1 MKRSGQKTTANK
13 IQVVLDRI
21 FGFIL
26 ATVILIGIAG
36 LGIEYVLVKG
46 PSTALR
52 NTFLATMI
60 ETRRFD
66 WLANIY
72 LTDEEYV
79 ELIEDIY
86 RVDESATDSSLINAE
101 VEVSVNEQGQNV
113 DAYGIVDEDGDG
125 IVLQDVTGE
134 GFTGYMLIVYDPM
147 RIRLGIPDIFGGTG
161 LTVEQY
167 CEKYNA
173 LAAVNASGF
182 DDPNGTAWGGVPV
195 GVIIYEGQVYNASGG
210 WNEYCGFDSNGIM
223 HIDAFEGTE
232 LQETDIVNAAFFG
245 PKLIVNG
252 NPRDPEK
259 LVSGVNPRTAI
270 GQRADGAVLLLVL
283 DGRQVQ
289 SLGATYQDCCD
300 VMIDYGAVNA
310 YCMDGGSSSS
320 MYYNGAYIN
329 SPSGEGGARPCPSAW
344 IVLPESAG

>member
-1 MKRSGQKTTANK
+1 VKRSGQKTTANK

-66 WLANIY
+66 CLANIY

-86 RVDESATDSSLINAE
+86 RVDESATDSSLIKTE

-195 GVIIYEGQVYNASGG
+195 GVII
-210 WNEYCGFDSNGIM
+210 
-223 HIDAFEGTE
+223 
-232 LQETDIVNAAFFG
+232 
-245 PKLIVNG
+245 
-252 NPRDPEK
+252 
-259 LVSGVNPRTAI
+259 
-270 GQRADGAVLLLVL
+270 
-283 DGRQVQ
+283 
-289 SLGATYQDCCD
+289 
-300 VMIDYGAVNA
+300 
-310 YCMDGGSSSS
+310 
-320 MYYNGAYIN
+320 
-329 SPSGEGGARPCPSAW
+329 
-344 IVLPESAG
+344 

>member
-134 GFTGYMLIVYDPM
+134 GFTGYMLIVYDPL

-195 GVIIYEGQVYNASGG
+195 GVIIYEGTVYNASAG

-232 LQETDIVNAAFFG
+232 LKETDIVNAAFFG

>member
-13 IQVVLDRI
+13 IQIILDRI

-195 GVIIYEGQVYNASGG
+195 GVIIYEGTVYNASAG

-232 LQETDIVNAAFFG
+232 LKETDIVNAAFFG

>member
-147 RIRLGIPDIFGGTG
+147 RIKLGIPEIFGGTG

>member
-21 FGFIL
+21 LGFIL

-46 PSTALR
+46 PSTTLR
-52 NTFLATMI
+52 NTFLATTI

-66 WLANIY
+66 WLATIFLTPDEYDDFVSEIY
-72 LTDEEYV
+72 KEDETSTD
-79 ELIEDIY
+79 
-86 RVDESATDSSLINAE
+86 ASLIKTE
-101 VEVSVNEQGQNV
+101 IEVSVNEQGQNV
-113 DAYGIVDEDGDG
+113 DAYGIVDQDGDG
-125 IVLQDVTGE
+125 IVLQDVNGE
-134 GFTGYMLIVYDPM
+134 GYTGYMLIVYDPM
-147 RIRLGIPDIFGGTG
+147 RIILGIPEMFGGTG

-182 DDPNGTAWGGVPV
+182 DDPNGTAWGGDPV
-195 GVIIYEGQVYNASGG
+195 GALVSEGIIYNAGATMT
-210 WNEYCGFDSNGIM
+210 ELCGFDSKGIM
-223 HIDAFEGTE
+223 HIGSYMGPDFVGE
-232 LQETDIVNAAFFG
+232 DIVNAAYFG

-270 GQRADGAVLLLVL
+270 GQRADGAVLLLVI

-300 VMIDYGAVNA
+300 VMMDFGAVNA
-310 YCMDGGSSSS
+310 YCMDGGSSTS
-320 MYYNGAYIN
+320 MYYNGAYVN

>member
-79 ELIEDIY
+79 DLIEDIY

-125 IVLQDVTGE
+125 IVLLDVTGE
-134 GFTGYMLIVYDPM
+134 GYTGYMLIVYDPM

-167 CEKYNA
+167 GEKYNA

-195 GVIIYEGQVYNASGG
+195 GVIIYEGTVYNASAG

-232 LQETDIVNAAFFG
+232 LQETDIINAAYFG

-300 VMIDYGAVNA
+300 VMIDFGAVNA
-310 YCMDGGSSSS
+310 YCMDGGSSTS
-320 MYYNGAYIN
+320 MYYNGAYVN

>member
-195 GVIIYEGQVYNASGG
+195 GVIIYEGTVYNASAG

-232 LQETDIVNAAFFG
+232 LKETDIVNAAFFG

>member
-195 GVIIYEGQVYNASGG
+195 GVIIYEGTVYNASAG

-232 LQETDIVNAAFFG
+232 LKETDIVNAAFFG

-344 IVLPESAG
+344 IVLPESAS

>member
-13 IQVVLDRI
+13 IQIILDRI

-195 GVIIYEGQVYNASGG
+195 GVIIYEGTVYNASAG

-232 LQETDIVNAAFFG
+232 LKETDIVNAAFFG

-252 NPRDPEK
+252 NPRAPEK

>member
-79 ELIEDIY
+79 DLIEDIY
-86 RVDESATDSSLINAE
+86 RVDESATDSSLIKTE

-125 IVLQDVTGE
+125 IVLLDVTGE
-134 GFTGYMLIVYDPM
+134 GYTGYMLIVYDPM
-147 RIRLGIPDIFGGTG
+147 RIILGIPEMFGGTG

-182 DDPNGTAWGGVPV
+182 DDPNGTAWGGDPV
-195 GVIIYEGQVYNASGG
+195 GVIISEGTIYNAVEG
-210 WNEYCGFDSNGIM
+210 WNEFCGFDSNGIM

-232 LQETDIVNAAFFG
+232 LQDTDIVNAAYFG

-270 GQRADGAVLLLVL
+270 GQRADGAVLLLVI

-300 VMIDYGAVNA
+300 VMIDFGAVNA
-310 YCMDGGSSSS
+310 YCMDGGSSTS
-320 MYYNGAYIN
+320 MYYNGAYVN

>member
-79 ELIEDIY
+79 DLIEDIY

-125 IVLQDVTGE
+125 IVLLDVTGE
-134 GFTGYMLIVYDPM
+134 GYTGYMLIVYDPM

-195 GVIIYEGQVYNASGG
+195 GVIIYEGTVYNASAG

-232 LQETDIVNAAFFG
+232 LQDTDIVNAAYFG

-270 GQRADGAVLLLVL
+270 GQRADGAVLLLVI

-300 VMIDYGAVNA
+300 VMIDFGAVNA
-310 YCMDGGSSSS
+310 YCMDGGSSTS
-320 MYYNGAYIN
+320 MYYNGAYVN

>member
-36 LGIEYVLVKG
+36 LEIEYVLVKG

-195 GVIIYEGQVYNASGG
+195 GVIICDGIVYNASGG

-300 VMIDYGAVNA
+300 VTIDYGAVNA
-310 YCMDGGSSSS
+310 YCMDGGSSTS
-320 MYYNGAYIN
+320 MYYNGAYVN

>member
-79 ELIEDIY
+79 DLIEDIY

-147 RIRLGIPDIFGGTG
+147 RIKLGIPEIFGGTG